1 MHTTQ
6 KAETQDITAT
16 TAAHTE
22 RLFNS
27 QDVHLILETLNSSD
41 LADIGAYHM
50 LYHMLFLRCQRH
62 MITTDVC

>member
-22 RLFNS
+22 RLCNS

-50 LYHMLFLRCQRH
+50 LFLRCQRH